1 MSVRK
6 LVVRGSCVVSSVVAI
21 AIAAGCGGP
30 VSQDS
35 ASSSSEALATGC
47 SAVPFTHTVCGEGT
61 GGSSSTLEVGHPGL
75 TTEFGG
81 QGFVPTDP
89 CQCESLVSPAQYGR
103 KDLHLT
109 MTCYASPTAP
119 SPRLA
124 PPGPAGCTAGVT
136 LTYVNGMPGRDG
148 TIATN
153 TWVCPPG
160 TTIPSN
166 LGAAPTCD
174 SDPFAAPPG
183 TWPSSGTSSQCEY
196 IYWGTQNH
204 YGNDCFGDPT
214 GGYFLV
220 QERIF
225 TTVSFDAG
233 SNQGDGGCTA
243 MCCMPIGGGSGGG
256 VLPPVGKAAQ

>member
-6 LVVRGSCVVSSVVAI
+6 IVVRASCVVSSVVAI
-21 AIAAGCGGP
+21 AIAGCGSP

-47 SAVPFTHTVCGEGT
+47 SAVPFTHSVCGQGT
-61 GGSSSTLEVGHPGL
+61 GGSSNTLDVGHPGL
-75 TTEFGG
+75 KTELGHG
-81 QGFVPTDP
+81 VVTIDP
-89 CQCESLVSPAQYGR
+89 CYCESLVSPPPHGR
-103 KDLHLT
+103 NNPKIF
-109 MTCYASPTAP
+109 MSCYASPTAS

-136 LTYVNGMPGRDG
+136 LTTDGMPLRDG
-148 TIATN
+148 TIAAN

-160 TTIPSN
+160 TTIPPN

-174 SDPFAAPPG
+174 KDPATDPPG

-196 IYWGTQNH
+196 IYWGTQSDVN
-204 YGNDCFGDPT
+204 NDCYGDPAS
-214 GGYFLV
+214 GYFLV
-220 QERIF
+220 QEHIF
-225 TTVSFDAG
+225 TTIPFDAG

-243 MCCMPIGGGSGGG
+243 MCCAPIGGGSGGG